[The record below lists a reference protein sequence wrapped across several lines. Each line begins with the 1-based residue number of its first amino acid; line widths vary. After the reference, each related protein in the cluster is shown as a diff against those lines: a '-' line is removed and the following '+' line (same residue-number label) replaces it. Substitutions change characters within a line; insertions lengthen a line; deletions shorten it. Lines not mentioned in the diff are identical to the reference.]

1 MTLRVMGSR
10 SKKKSFLL
18 RVEEETLESLR
29 TEAKVQGIS
38 LSQLLRDVL
47 NRHVSAKQTAPAPA
61 VYRDPR
67 KPRKKNWWE

>member
-47 NRHVSAKQTAPAPA
+47 NRHVSAKQAAAAPL

>member
-29 TEAKVQGIS
+29 IEAKVQGIS

-47 NRHVSAKQTAPAPA
+47 NRHVSAKQAAPEPA